1 MYLKNESTKIIGIG
15 NVDILPGEMAECPE
29 GYENN
34 PVIRRYIQNGTFTE
48 TDSKTYD
55 AGKNDA
61 AEAVQSGKKLT
72 KIHEAES

>member
-15 NVDILPGEMAECPE
+15 SIDILPGEMAECPA

-48 TDSKTYD
+48 TGGKAED
-55 AGKNDA
+55 AGKNNA
-61 AEAVQSGKKLT
+61 AEAVQSGKKL
-72 KIHEAES
+72 KKVQEAES